1 MTKKDES
8 ISNFKFHLSER
19 MNDMFIELIITKQIL
34 AESLKEDT
42 NITDDERETLYHYYK
57 ELKEKFISEFKKN
70 NEEKLKKYNQL
81 MNE

>member
-1 MTKKDES
+1 MTKKEES
-8 ISNFKFHLSER
+8 ISNFRFHLSER

-34 AESLKEDT
+34 AESLKKDA
-42 NITDDERETLYHYYK
+42 NITDDERENLYHYYI
-57 ELKEKFISEFKKN
+57 ELKEKFINEFKKN

>member
-1 MTKKDES
+1 MTKKEES

-42 NITDDERETLYHYYK
+42 NITDDEREILYNYYK
-57 ELKEKFISEFKKN
+57 DLKENFTSEFKKSN
-70 NEEKLKKYNQL
+70 KEQLKKYNQL